1 MKIEIKKTTIITDE
15 ADWFRVAP
23 PKGGIAQWKD
33 GYSAKELAKFVT
45 KKSQLFEDL
54 ITKVISETD
63 NAITE
68 VLTGEPEVET
78 KFPEGNREGRNHDLL
93 LYNKTDDLIIG
104 IEAKVKETFGSNSI
118 YKEYVGTKPNT
129 DKYKRIEWIIST
141 IIDRKNLQDPEIMN
155 LKYQLFTATAGTLL
169 EAYKRGKGKCIL
181 LVLSFHEGK
190 KGSQS
195 NKSSF
200 DDFVK
205 VVCPENNS
213 QKFKIKVGD
222 NNEEKTIECWFVY
235 KEIKF
240 TSESFET

>member
-15 ADWFRVAP
+15 TDWFRVAP
-23 PKGGIAQWKD
+23 PKGREIQWKD

-54 ITKVISETD
+54 ITNVITETD
-63 NAITE
+63 NVITE
-68 VLTGEPEVET
+68 ALIGEPEVET

-93 LYNKTDDLIIG
+93 LYNETDDLIIG

-118 YKEYVGTKPNT
+118 YKEYAGTKPNT
-129 DKYKRIEWIIST
+129 DKYKRIEWIRST
-141 IIDRKNLQDPEIMN
+141 IINGKKLDNPEIRN

-169 EAYKRGKGKCIL
+169 EAYKRGKDKCIL

-205 VVCPENNS
+205 VVDPEN
-213 QKFKIKVGD
+213 KGKEFIIKVGD
-222 NNEEKTIECWFVY
+222 NDKGKAITCWFVY

-240 TSESFET
+240 TSEDFET

>member
-15 ADWFRVAP
+15 TDWFRVAP

-54 ITKVISETD
+54 ITKVISDID

-68 VLTGEPEVET
+68 ALIGEPEVET

-93 LYNKTDDLIIG
+93 LYNETDDLIIG

-118 YKEYVGTKPNT
+118 YKEYVGAKQNT
-129 DKYKRIEWIIST
+129 DKYKRIEWIKRT
-141 IIDRKNLQDPEIMN
+141 LIDGKNLQNPEIKN

-169 EAYKRGKGKCIL
+169 EAYKRGKSKCIL

-195 NKSSF
+195 NKCSF

-205 VVCPENNS
+205 VVCPKNNS
-213 QKFKIKVGD
+213 KEFKIKVGD
-222 NNEEKTIECWFVY
+222 NNKDKNITCWFVY